1 MSPIEVLAICLKKI
15 NKLKTKVDSIPAAL
29 VFKESID
36 SVDKL
41 PASPHVGDMYNITTK
56 SIYGEAGMNVAWNG
70 TEWDALGS
78 TIDMSQYYTKTE
90 TDNKFSLKNNVVT
103 VSGATA
109 SLALTSGN
117 LYVFSNELTS
127 LTITGLNNNPADS
140 ANAVKEWGFQ
150 FTSGATPTVIALP
163 TGVKSE
169 LIVSAN
175 TIYQCSIVNN
185 LLTFQGWKV
194 SG

>member
-41 PASPHVGDMYNITTK
+41 PASPHVGDMYNITVK
-56 SIYGEAGMNVAWNG
+56 SIYGEPGMNVAWNG

-90 TDNKFSLKNNVVT
+90 TDNKFSYKTSAKAVEGNT
-103 VSGATA
+103 VSM
-109 SLALTSGN
+109 ALTN
-117 LYVFSNELTS
+117 NILYVFSELVS
-127 LTITGLNNNPADS
+127 LNITGLNNS
-140 ANAVKEWGFQ
+140 SESGEIIREWMFQ
-150 FTSGATPTVIALP
+150 FTSGATPTVVTFPA
-163 TGVKSE
+163 GVKSE
-169 LIVSAN
+169 MIVASN
-175 TIYQCSIVNN
+175 TVYQCSIVNN